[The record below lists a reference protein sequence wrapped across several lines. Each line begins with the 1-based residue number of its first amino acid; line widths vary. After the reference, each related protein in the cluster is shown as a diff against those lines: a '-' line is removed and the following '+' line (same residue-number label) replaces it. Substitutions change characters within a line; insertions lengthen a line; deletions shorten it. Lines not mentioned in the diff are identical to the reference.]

1 MKYTKYSYQRNRNS
15 NNSFGPIIII
25 TILSICIGLGLA
37 WILYN
42 QFFPSDGS
50 GGFIQTNNKPVV
62 NDSNTTTTEESNGEV
77 DYIFI
82 QCGYFAKK
90 ENADASFQQV
100 DDEFLSFMVEDSEKY
115 RVSAGIYPLKEGTD
129 KMESLKSSGLEVS
142 KMSFLIPDDNNIDKQ
157 VAAIIDGYLK
167 VINKLG
173 EADVKSVNTKELK
186 DYVQGLEVIESGDR
200 IEVLNNLKE
209 HIKGLAEDMTK
220 DDVKK
225 EMVFIFQILINYKQ

>member
-1 MKYTKYSYQRNRNS
+1 
-15 NNSFGPIIII
+15 
-25 TILSICIGLGLA
+25 
-37 WILYN
+37 
-42 QFFPSDGS
+42 
-50 GGFIQTNNKPVV
+50 
-62 NDSNTTTTEESNGEV
+62 
-77 DYIFI
+77 
-82 QCGYFAKK
+82 
-90 ENADASFQQV
+90 
-100 DDEFLSFMVEDSEKY
+100 MVEDSEKY